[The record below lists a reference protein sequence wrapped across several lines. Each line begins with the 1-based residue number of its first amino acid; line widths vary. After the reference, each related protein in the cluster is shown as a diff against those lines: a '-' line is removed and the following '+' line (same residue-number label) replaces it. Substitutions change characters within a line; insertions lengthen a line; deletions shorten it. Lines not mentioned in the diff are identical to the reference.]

1 MGAGESEICRAAHR
15 LETQV
20 RVDVAGLDLNSLGQ
34 QAGNQAGF
42 LYCSLE
48 NSFFLGKPQ
57 SLLLR
62 PSSDWMKL
70 TWVMEGPLLYSWSTD
85 LTVNHIE
92 KRPSHQHLDWCL
104 TKQLGTMA

>member
-1 MGAGESEICRAAHR
+1 MTNYKLPNTVSFQDREERV
-15 LETQV
+15 V
-20 RVDVAGLDLNSLGQ
+20 RK
-34 QAGNQAGF
+34 
-42 LYCSLE
+42 
-48 NSFFLGKPQ
+48 FFLGKPQ